1 MGKELLGNSKLIPA
15 TPRLS
20 VFTMTAGLLVFKASL
35 ELVRGEWDR
44 VCEHVPELAVF
55 TKDSSMCL
63 K

>member
-1 MGKELLGNSKLIPA
+1 MGKELLRNSKLTPA

-20 VFTMTAGLLVFKASL
+20 VSTVTARLLAFKASV

-44 VCEHVPELAVF
+44 VCENVPELAVF
-55 TKDSSMCL
+55 TKDSSMDL